1 MSSRIKEVLVKHGL
15 NAEAVAAA
23 LMPWRLEEKGERK
36 GAACWSGLEE
46 VTLDDFLHSDETSTR
61 AALVSELAK
70 GDRLHL
76 ARCGILG
83 KPFVD
88 AIADCGVPRE
98 TVEAMVAKISK
109 EVDAGSYEVWNS
121 FNSSVHHKHD
131 AVGADLVL
139 MERTA
144 LLELA
149 GRVKFD
155 DAKRRG
161 THLNL
166 ATISESFEVEFGGR
180 SRAQQTSWLRTV
192 VKWSKGG
199 PECEGFGRDTV
210 QGATTDQMESG
221 SLRWSI
227 PPGRGKNFL
236 IQPA

>member
-1 MSSRIKEVLVKHGL
+1 M
-15 NAEAVAAA
+15 
-23 LMPWRLEEKGERK
+23 
-36 GAACWSGLEE
+36 
-46 VTLDDFLHSDETSTR
+46 TLHSGEASTR

-88 AIADCGVPRE
+88 AIANCGVPRE
-98 TVEAMVAKISK
+98 TVETMVAKIRK
-109 EVDAGSYEVWNS
+109 EVDTGSFEVY
-121 FNSSVHHKHD
+121 SSVHHQHD
-131 AVGADLVL
+131 SVGANLVL
-139 MERTA
+139 TERSA

-180 SRAQQTSWLRTV
+180 SRAQEREEAAEALDTGGRRERSHSGAKEASETR
-192 VKWSKGG
+192 KSKENG
-199 PECEGFGRDTV
+199 
-210 QGATTDQMESG
+210 
-221 SLRWSI
+221 
-227 PPGRGKNFL
+227 
-236 IQPA
+236 